1 MCMHVYVYSRP
12 ATKRSRPSRQIKQP
26 SPCGL
31 PRGSQ
36 MKIFFEKNVVP
47 DAGVLLFL
55 SIICISDRHWRGGF
69 EAAGEG
75 WRGA

>member
-1 MCMHVYVYSRP
+1 
-12 ATKRSRPSRQIKQP
+12 
-26 SPCGL
+26 
-31 PRGSQ
+31 